1 MLLKAEQ
8 NVGLRCREEHSR
20 LGGSRLQLSSLVPN
34 LLSEMNE
41 DDQNVQDISILNRN
55 MQDI

>member
-8 NVGLRCREEHSR
+8 NVGLRRREEHSL
-20 LGGSRLQLSSLVPN
+20 LGGSRLQSSSLVPN

-41 DDQNVQDISILNRN
+41 DDHNVQDIFILNRI